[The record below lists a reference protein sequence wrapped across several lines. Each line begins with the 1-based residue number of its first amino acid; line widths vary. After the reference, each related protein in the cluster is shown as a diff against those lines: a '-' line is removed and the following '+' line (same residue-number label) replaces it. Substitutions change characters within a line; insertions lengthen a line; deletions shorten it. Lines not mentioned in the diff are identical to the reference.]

1 MLQHSFQHS
10 ERLQEALKTK
20 WIKRLSGFYR
30 CSTDEKGYF
39 ANLEWDGT
47 NFHYLECACNLY
59 AVLLR
64 DDAGMMF
71 LTSDR
76 RGMLFNE
83 MSNELEQLTA
93 ASSQRMFS
101 PHSTSRNVFRNTGCL
116 VSMSREFFTLLGK
129 IVCIPG
135 SRKLLDHTNIF
146 DHLSKLGQ
154 YQSLDYLSRLV
165 LTALSFSDNGVLSKH
180 LFYLWGGTCSAE
192 LRFYFHSLL
201 RFMQFSPKCSSNKWF
216 IEAIVNQLLLDDS
229 DEVLIAALNEAIQD
243 KNNLKVVLSKKP
255 NFFGSPDLKDI
266 LIRFTAISE
275 GLSMLRNN
283 NWLEGAIDE
292 WKSIGCKQYVINV
305 EERLSKSLFAP
316 ESFISSRLP
325 SNVTPIPVSLPVHI
339 QLSKLDTSAATN
351 IESKSMKIHNKGN
364 EGFIPDLHGILRIP
378 WHIEVKVSS
387 QPNENLN
394 HSEYLKIDTFP
405 GFQRFFNYFINIYL
419 IFVSFLFCQMFRTF
433 LRR

>member
-10 ERLQEALKTK
+10 DRLQEALKTK

-93 ASSQRMFS
+93 SSSQRMLS
-101 PHSTSRNVFRNTGCL
+101 HHNTSRNVFRNAGCL
-116 VSMSREFFTLLGK
+116 VTMSREFFTLLGK

-165 LTALSFSDNGVLSKH
+165 LTALSFSDNGILSKH
-180 LFYLWGGTCSAE
+180 LFYLWSGTCSAE
-192 LRFYFHSLL
+192 LRMYFHSLL
-201 RFMQFSPKCSSNKWF
+201 RFMQYAPKCASNKWF
-216 IEAIVNQLLLDDS
+216 VEAIVNQLLLDDS
-229 DEVLIAALNEAIQD
+229 DAVLIAALNEAIQD

-255 NFFGSPDLKDI
+255 NYFGSPDLKDI
-266 LIRFTAISE
+266 LIRFAAVSE
-275 GLSMLRNN
+275 GLSFLKTN
-283 NWLEGAIDE
+283 NWLENSIDE
-292 WKSIGCKQYVINV
+292 WKNTGSKEYVVSV

-316 ESFISSRLP
+316 ESFVLSRLP
-325 SNVTPIPVSLPVHI
+325 SNISPIPVCLPVYM
-339 QLSKLDTSAATN
+339 QLSKVNMLTSSSV
-351 IESKSMKIHNKGN
+351 ESKSTKTHNKGY
-364 EGFIPDLHGILRIP
+364 EGFTPDLHGILRIP
-378 WHIEVKVSS
+378 WHIEVKLSS
-387 QPNENLN
+387 QPNDNLN
-394 HSEYLKIDTFP
+394 HSEYLKLDTFP
-405 GFQRFFNYFINIYL
+405 G
-419 IFVSFLFCQMFRTF
+419 C
-433 LRR
+433 